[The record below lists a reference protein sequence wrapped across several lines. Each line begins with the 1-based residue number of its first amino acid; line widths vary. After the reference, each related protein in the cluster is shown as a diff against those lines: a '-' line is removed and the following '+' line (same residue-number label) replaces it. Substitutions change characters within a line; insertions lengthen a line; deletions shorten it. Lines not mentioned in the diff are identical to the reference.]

1 MRSILSKIHTY
12 GGLLSASYL
21 IIFGF
26 SSLNFNHHF
35 PFAEPSDSYVLWE
48 DTISVAP
55 SEDRLAY
62 AESIRDELG
71 LMGWVPPWE
80 YKEDEDGSFY
90 CELMRPSK
98 TYEISVQPSG
108 DLVKVKEI
116 RHGFWPTVSRLHA
129 MGGFPNSNF
138 AKIWFYYTEICT
150 YFVLFAAVSGVYFWA
165 KRRDEKLIGWILLI
179 GLSGGSLILML
190 YIWLRG

>member
-1 MRSILSKIHTY
+1 MRSFMSKVHTY
-12 GGLLSASYL
+12 GGLLSAAYL

-26 SSLNFNHHF
+26 SSLEFNHEF
-35 PFAEPSDSYVLWE
+35 SFAKPSDSFVLWE
-48 DTISVAP
+48 REISTP
-55 SEDRLAY
+55 PTDDRRAY

-80 YKEDEDGSFY
+80 YEEGDDGSFS

-108 DLVKVKEI
+108 NKVKVKEI
-116 RHGFWPTVSRLHA
+116 RHGFWPTVTRLHA
-129 MGGFPNSNF
+129 MGGFPNSRF
-138 AKIWFYYTEICT
+138 ASIWFYYTEFCT
-150 YFVLFAAVSGVYFWA
+150 YFVLFAAVSGIYFWTR
-165 KRRDEKLIGWILLI
+165 RRDEKLIGWILLI
-179 GLSGGSLILML
+179 GLSGGSLVLML